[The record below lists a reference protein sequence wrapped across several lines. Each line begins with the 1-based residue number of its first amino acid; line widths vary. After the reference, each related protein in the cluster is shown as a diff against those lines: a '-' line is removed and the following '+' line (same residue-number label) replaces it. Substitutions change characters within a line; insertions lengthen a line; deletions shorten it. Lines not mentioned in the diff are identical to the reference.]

1 MEQDLLQCDLPCP
14 LLEERF
20 SELKRS
26 IISPADKQRVIE
38 SYGRLIQLLSASAD
52 RIAKHGPAIIPEIPF
67 ADIAANNGKLPED
80 FASLARETG
89 CLIIRG
95 VVPEQ
100 QATAWEKELK
110 DYTWRHPKV
119 AGFPKH
125 DPQNFSLFWTKPQ
138 VEIRSHESV
147 LKAMHAVS
155 QLWHSSDEEAM
166 IDLNSQVTYADRF
179 RIRHPS
185 KNEEYT
191 LPAHQ
196 DSGAIERWEDPM
208 YRACYQKIFEGRWE
222 EYDAWN
228 ADFRSIAKTD
238 LYATGESCS
247 VFRSLQGW
255 LSLSH
260 TGTGEGTLRL
270 IPNLKLST
278 AYMLLRPYFVLD
290 EQFDS
295 TTPLFP
301 GARPGCLQFFP
312 TESLH
317 PHLDLKRTMIGIPPV
332 KPGDYVFWH
341 CDLIHEVDK
350 LHPGTRDSSVS
361 YNACVPLCPYNVES
375 LVGQRKSFLDVL
387 PPKDFAKYNHGE
399 LEAEHDDHG
408 ARVEN
413 ILSLEGQRAMGFEQ
427 FDVDEEGI
435 TIGQR
440 RMRQYANEMLG
451 FR

>member
-1 MEQDLLQCDLPCP
+1 ML
-14 LLEERF
+14 
-20 SELKRS
+20 
-26 IISPADKQRVIE
+26 
-38 SYGRLIQLLSASAD
+38 
-52 RIAKHGPAIIPEIPF
+52 
-67 ADIAANNGKLPED
+67 
-80 FASLARETG
+80 TG
-89 CLIIRG
+89 L
-95 VVPEQ
+95 
-100 QATAWEKELK
+100 
-110 DYTWRHPKV
+110 D
-119 AGFPKH
+119 
-125 DPQNFSLFWTKPQ
+125 
-138 VEIRSHESV
+138 
-147 LKAMHAVS
+147 
-155 QLWHSSDEEAM
+155 
-166 IDLNSQVTYADRF
+166 
-179 RIRHPS
+179 
-185 KNEEYT
+185 EEYT

-208 YRACYQKIFEGRWE
+208 YRACYEKIFQGRWE

-228 ADFRSIAKTD
+228 ADFRSNAKTD
-238 LYATGESCS
+238 LYGTGESCS

-270 IPNLKLST
+270 VPNLKLST
-278 AYMLLRPYFVLD
+278 AYLLLRPYFILD

-295 TTPLFP
+295 SAPLFP
-301 GARPGCLQFFP
+301 GARPGSLQFFP

-375 LVGQRKSFLDVL
+375 LIGLRKSFQNVL
-387 PPKDFAKYNHGE
+387 PPDDFAKYNHGE
-399 LEAEHDDHG
+399 LEAEHDDNG
-408 ARVEN
+408 AKVEN
-413 ILSLEGQRAMGFEQ
+413 ILSLEGRRAMGFEK

-435 TIGQR
+435 TTGQR

-451 FR
+451 FE